1 MKMDKKTAKVTLGSQ
16 NYRTTVL
23 VEGHEVIADEPVDL
37 GGRNEG
43 PTATHLLLSS
53 LGSCTAAT
61 MRMYAE
67 RNDWNLGDISIDM
80 SIEQENRNGQ
90 MFSEISREIS
100 FGEELSPD
108 QHERML
114 VIADKCPI
122 HKTLTGELKIS
133 TS

>member
-1 MKMDKKTAKVTLGSQ
+1 MEKKTAKVALGSQ
-16 NYRTTVL
+16 NYKTIVL
-23 VEGHEVIADEPVDL
+23 VGGHEIIADEPLEL
-37 GGRNEG
+37 GGSNEG

-53 LGSCTAAT
+53 LGACTAAT

-67 RNDWNLGDISIDM
+67 RKDWNLGDIAIDM

-114 VIADKCPI
+114 LIADKCPI
-122 HKTLTGELKIS
+122 HKTLTGELNIK
-133 TS
+133 TL